1 MRSLLLALT
10 LLLPAIASATD
21 VRGTLSTHTVWTR
34 RGSPYLLKGDV
45 TVAWGTRLT
54 LEPGVQVIA
63 ASEDGLRSGVDPQRV
78 ELIIDG
84 TLLVQGTRARPVEF
98 TTQGDNGSWY
108 GLRVRGGRGTVI
120 DGAIISRAHQGLSLG
135 MSAVVRNTSVSATSE
150 DCLEV
155 SWGKATLEGN
165 RLDGCGLHLSTWA
178 RVSLREAPA
187 TSTVQQPVFAEARV
201 RGRTV
206 FSFRGGH
213 APQVAPH
220 VASRPAR
227 TPDLLATGGGAV
239 KVSALADPLVLAAL
253 PLLPHFTA
261 AAPPP
266 PPPRAVAC
274 FTKCSEPDKR
284 PRHALP
290 GRSHLRG
297 TAGRR
302 PPAGALRAGGRPP
315 GHLPLLPPPDGR
327 GGARADAH
335 RRRKRRGHP
344 APRSS

>member
-63 ASEDGLRSGVDPQRV
+63 VSQDGLRSGVDPQRV

-98 TTQGDNGSWY
+98 TSQGDDGSWY
-108 GLRVRGGRGTVI
+108 GIRVRGGRGTVI
-120 DGAIISRAHQGLSLG
+120 DSAIISRAHQGLSLG

-165 RLDGCGLHLSTWA
+165 RLNGCGLHLSTWA
-178 RVSLREAPA
+178 RVSLREAPVP
-187 TSTVQQPVFAEARV
+187 TTVPQPVFAEARV

-206 FSFRGGH
+206 FSFRGSH
-213 APQVAPH
+213 APQAAPH

-227 TPDLLATGGGAV
+227 TPDRLATRGGAM
-239 KVSALADPLVLAAL
+239 KVSALPAPLVLAL
-253 PLLPHFTA
+253 PLLPPFTA

-266 PPPRAVAC
+266 PPPRAVA
-274 FTKCSEPDKR
+274 SDKL

-290 GRSHLRG
+290 GRSHLHG

-302 PPAGALRAGGRPP
+302 SPTGALRAGGLPP

-327 GGARADAH
+327 GGARPDAH
-335 RRRKRRGHP
+335 RRRKRP
-344 APRSS
+344 PRAR